1 MTEGYFILLLLAVLE
16 LAALIVLEYQSL
28 HRNAPETPLNPF
40 KREVE
45 DDQSQV
51 LEYTPQDT
59 GEERAFKKV
68 LEDMKK

>member
-1 MTEGYFILLLLAVLE
+1 MIQGLLVLLVLAVLE
-16 LAALIVLEYQSL
+16 LGALIVLEYKSIYKDQ
-28 HRNAPETPLNPF
+28 PEAPLNPF

-68 LEDMKK
+68 LEEMKK